1 MRTVANVIVHASQFP
16 DVVQRRLYKSLRTH
30 QINQKFHYDTVKQV
44 QKWSVVS
51 KTYAPWYNDPAC
63 RGVYRKS
70 FHETTALIR
79 AKTVHL
85 ISLGC
90 GTGQKDLHLIRLL
103 KLGGKEVFYTPCD
116 SSVPMVLTARNAA
129 LACVPEARCHP
140 VVCDIAAG
148 ADLARIIRKIESVHC
163 TTRMQRRNR
172 LPGVARLL
180 TAFGVIPNLEPGA
193 ILHATASLLRH
204 GDYLLL
210 SANLVP
216 GSNPAAGMQEIMSQ
230 YDNSLTRD
238 WLMTFLLELGIGHAH
253 GKLLF
258 EIGSGQLGIKRVVA
272 KFQFKRT
279 ATVQVQHHKFVFKP
293 LDTIQLFYSYRYTPD
308 QLCRLLTRHGF
319 IVRGKWFTPSTEEA
333 VFCFARTQ
341 TAM

>member
-16 DVVQRRLYKSLRTH
+16 EVVQRRLYKSLRTH

-63 RGVYRKS
+63 RGVYRQS
-70 FHETTALIR
+70 FRETTALIR

-103 KLGGKEVFYTPCD
+103 KLCGKEVFYTPCD

-129 LACVPEARCHP
+129 LACVPAEHCHP

-148 ADLARIIRKIESVHC
+148 SDLARIIRKIESAHC
-163 TTRMQRRNR
+163 TTRMHRRNPA
-172 LPGVARLL
+172 PGVARLL
-180 TAFGVIPNLEPGA
+180 TLFGVIPNLEPRA
-193 ILHATASLLRH
+193 ILHAMASVVRH
-204 GDYLLL
+204 GEYLLL

-216 GSNPAAGMQEIMSQ
+216 GPNPAAGMQKILWQ
-230 YDNSLTRD
+230 YDNPLTRD
-238 WLMTFLLELGIGHAH
+238 WLMTFLLELGIGHAD
-253 GKLLF
+253 GKLRF

-272 KFQFKRT
+272 KFEFKRT
-279 ATVQVQHHKFVFKP
+279 ATVQVQNHKFVFKP

-308 QLCRLLTRHGF
+308 QLRQLLTRHGF
-319 IVRGKWFTPSTEEA
+319 TVTREWFTRSSEEA
-333 VFCFARTQ
+333 VFCCVRT
-341 TAM
+341 